1 MTASQL
7 PYYCL
12 VEHYEAC
19 LDAHGVN
26 HRGVDW
32 PDDKGMA
39 LRFEVML
46 GLLQAPPP
54 HARLLDLGCGPGLL
68 LDHIERRG
76 LANELAY
83 SGIDL
88 SPKMIAA
95 AQARHPRADFS
106 IRDLLQQPLATQ
118 AFDYV
123 VMNGLLTEKRALS
136 QAQMVD
142 FAQRMIAAAFETAA
156 IGVAFNV
163 MSSHVDWTRD
173 DLFHWP
179 ADELLAFV
187 TKRLTRHVV
196 LRADYGLYEYT
207 AYLYRAP
214 NGARGEKRHA

>member
-1 MTASQL
+1 MTAQ
-7 PYYCL
+7 PTYRCL

-19 LDAHGVN
+19 LDVHGVN

-32 PDDKGMA
+32 PDEKGMA

-68 LDHIERRG
+68 LDHIAQRG
-76 LANELAY
+76 PGTAIAY

-88 SPKMIAA
+88 SPKMIVAA
-95 AQARHPRADFS
+95 EARHPHADFS
-106 IRDLLQQPLATQ
+106 VRDLLKEPLAPRS
-118 AFDYV
+118 FDYV

-142 FAQRMIAAAFETAA
+142 FTQRMICAAFEAAA

-179 ADELLAFV
+179 ADELLAFAV
-187 TKRLTRHVV
+187 KHLTRHVV

-214 NGARGEKRHA
+214 NGAREDNRHA

>member
-1 MTASQL
+1 MTASQ
-7 PYYCL
+7 PTYHCL

-32 PDDKGMA
+32 PDEKGMA

-54 HARLLDLGCGPGLL
+54 RARLLDLGCGPGLL

-76 LANELAY
+76 LNSAVAY

-95 AQARHPRADFS
+95 AEARYPYADFS
-106 IRDLLQQPLATQ
+106 LRDLLKEPLAPQ
-118 AFDYV
+118 SFDYV
-123 VMNGLLTEKRALS
+123 VMNGLLTEKRTLS

-156 IGVAFNV
+156 IGIAFNV

-179 ADELLAFV
+179 ADELLAFA
-187 TKRLTRHVV
+187 TKRLTRHIV

-214 NGARGEKRHA
+214 NGA